1 MQDSDY
7 DDPSESSD
15 SEESP
20 RTNKRKLSPKPPRA
34 KKTKLNDSPEKPVK
48 SKKKNELL
56 KPPTVEELNNL
67 KMTENLYNNNLFRLQ
82 IEELLKE
89 VAIKQKRQK
98 ALNSWLDG
106 FLKSL
111 NKLPEYKDVKLSSVK
126 VTKKDKCDKF
136 VQALTTRYKC
146 PVTTDLDLQMS
157 FIKPANVSSFGLF
170 NLSSLAGPN
179 LETSINISMPK
190 ECFLVKDFLNNR
202 YLVKRFYYLIYLFEN
217 LPVKTKE
224 IVLHDSNPL
233 LPIIQLQPTDD
244 PKLTVKIYVTP
255 LQDYFKP
262 SRFLPDQNN
271 MKKDL
276 FDSGISDLEELK
288 TAPTLLYNSVLA
300 HDVTLAENSSFVQ
313 ETLSAQ
319 TTIHDGIKLLTVWL
333 KQRELHIGW
342 SGFTPTLLMYLVTYM
357 VVKKKISKLMSS
369 YQVARNFWNF
379 MATTDLQENGIS
391 LKEGA
396 PLEQFK
402 THYDLV
408 FLDRTGCYNLTA
420 FLDLGVYKKVKYE
433 CELAMK
439 HLNHSGMESFQALFL
454 SQVPFALQYDLLV
467 E

>member
-7 DDPSESSD
+7 DNLSESSD

-20 RTNKRKLSPKPPRA
+20 RTNKRKLSPKTPKA
-34 KKTKLNDSPEKPVK
+34 KKTKLNDSPDKPVK

-89 VAIKQKRQK
+89 VAIKQKRHK

-111 NKLPEYKDVKLSSVK
+111 NELPEYRDVTLSSIK
-126 VTKKDKCDKF
+126 VTQKTKCNKF
-136 VQALTTRYKC
+136 LHALATKYKC
-146 PVTTDLDLQMS
+146 PVKTDLDLQMS
-157 FIKPANVSSFGLF
+157 FIKPESASSFGLF
-170 NLSSLAGPN
+170 NSSSLAGPH

-217 LPVKTKE
+217 LTAHAKE

-244 PKLTVKIYVTP
+244 PKITVKLYVTP

-276 FDSGISDLEELK
+276 FESEISDIEALK
-288 TAPTLLYNSVLA
+288 TTPTLLYNSVLA
-300 HDVTLAENSSFVQ
+300 HDVTLAENSLFVQ
-313 ETLSAQ
+313 ATLSDQ
-319 TTIHDGIKLLTVWL
+319 TSIQDGIKLLTVWL
-333 KQRELHIGW
+333 KQRELHTGW
-342 SGFTPTLLMYLVTYM
+342 GGFSPTLLMYLVTYM
-357 VVKKKISKLMSS
+357 LVKKKITKLMSS

-379 MATTDLQENGIS
+379 MANTDLQDGIG

-402 THYDLV
+402 AHYDLV
-408 FLDRTGCYNLTA
+408 FLDWTGCYNLAA
-420 FLDLGVYKKVKYE
+420 FLDVGVYKKVKFE

-439 HLNHSGMESFQALFL
+439 HLNHSGTESFQALFL
-454 SQVPFALQYDLLV
+454 SQVPFALQYDLLI

>member
-7 DDPSESSD
+7 DDLSESSQ
-15 SEESP
+15 SP
-20 RTNKRKLSPKPPRA
+20 RTNKRKLGSKTPKA
-34 KKTKLNDSPEKPVK
+34 KKTKLNESRDKPVK

-111 NKLPEYKDVKLSSVK
+111 TELPEYRDVTLSSIK
-126 VTKKDKCDKF
+126 VTKNTKCNFPLATKH
-136 VQALTTRYKC
+136 KC
-146 PVTTDLDLQMS
+146 PVKTDLDLQMS
-157 FIKPANVSSFGLF
+157 FIKPVSASSFGLF
-170 NLSSLAGPN
+170 NSSSLAGPH

-217 LPVKTKE
+217 LTANAKE

-233 LPIIQLQPTDD
+233 LPIIQLQPTED
-244 PKLTVKIYVTP
+244 PKITVKIYVTP

-271 MKKDL
+271 MKKNL
-276 FDSGISDLEELK
+276 FESEISDIETLK
-288 TAPTLLYNSVLA
+288 TTPTLLYNSVLA
-300 HDVTLAENSSFVQ
+300 HDVTLAENSLFVQ
-313 ETLSAQ
+313 ATLSEQ
-319 TTIHDGIKLLTVWL
+319 TSIQDGIKLLTVWL
-333 KQRELHIGW
+333 KQRELHTGW
-342 SGFTPTLLMYLVTYM
+342 GGFSSTLLMYLVTYM
-357 VVKKKISKLMSS
+357 LVKKKITKLMSS

-379 MATTDLQENGIS
+379 MATTDLQDGIS
-391 LKEGA
+391 LKEGG

-402 THYDLV
+402 AHFDLV
-408 FLDRTGCYNLTA
+408 FMDRTGCYNLAA
-420 FLDLGVYKKVKYE
+420 FLDVGVYKKVKFE

-439 HLNHSGMESFQALFL
+439 HLNHSGTESFQALFL
-454 SQVPFALQYDLLV
+454 SQVPFALQYDLLI